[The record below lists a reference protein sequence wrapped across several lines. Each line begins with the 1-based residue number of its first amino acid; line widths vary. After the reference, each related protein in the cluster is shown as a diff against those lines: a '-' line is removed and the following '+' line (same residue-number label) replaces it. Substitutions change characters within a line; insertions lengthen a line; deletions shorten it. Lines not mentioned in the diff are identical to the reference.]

1 MRHVLPKQ
9 PPETLDADG
18 FRSDHALNDG
28 KNTMRLQKDER
39 GLSRPRQLIVMGAPG
54 TGKSHWVHEVCNESK
69 IPSDHIYR
77 ITFHPELSYGDFVG
91 VYKPAPVYVTT
102 GDRLVF
108 DDKMRP
114 LKMQVSEEKK
124 SILPIV
130 RYEYRSGPFIEA
142 YAQAMLNPDEDFVL
156 VIEEINRASP
166 AVVFGDILQ
175 LLDRNEHHES
185 QYPIRTP
192 ADLYQTLTEQG
203 VPHPEFISLPSNLY
217 IWGTMNRA
225 DESVSYVD
233 SAFVRRW
240 DTVYL
245 PYNTPCFYDE
255 EPVACPDLLCWRDF
269 REKIN
274 AALAR
279 LKNIEDDK
287 FVGPYFLR
295 RHELDDDRRVFSKLV
310 TYLWHDVVPM
320 ERNKLFIDGSLS
332 ELYSKWMKGEEI
344 FSFED

>member
-1 MRHVLPKQ
+1 MKL
-9 PPETLDADG
+9 G
-18 FRSDHALNDG
+18 
-28 KNTMRLQKDER
+28 KDER
-39 GLSRPRQLIVMGAPG
+39 GISRPRQLIVMGAPG
-54 TGKSHWVHEVCNESK
+54 TGKSHWVQDVCHQSD
-69 IPSDHIYR
+69 IPKSQIYR

-114 LKMQVSEEKK
+114 LKKEILDGEQNERRNV
-124 SILPIV
+124 LPIV
-130 RYEYRSGPFIEA
+130 RYEYRCGPFIDA
-142 YAQAMLNPDEDFVL
+142 YANAMRNPDKDFVL

-175 LLDRNEHHES
+175 LLDRNENHES

-192 ADLYQTLTEQG
+192 ADLVLTLAEQR
-203 VPHPEFISLPSNLY
+203 VPNPDFLALPANLY

-245 PYNTPCFYDE
+245 PYNIPSTYDDE
-255 EPVACPDLLCWRDF
+255 TVACPELLTWKQF
-269 REKIN
+269 RGRIN
-274 AALAR
+274 DALSR
-279 LKNIEDDK
+279 LKNVEDDK
-287 FVGPYFLR
+287 FLGPYFLK
-295 RHELDDDRRVFSKLV
+295 RHELDDDRRVFSKLI

-320 ERNKLFIDGSLS
+320 ERDKIFIEGSLS
-332 ELYSKWMKGEEI
+332 ELYGKWMKGEEI
-344 FSFED
+344 FAIDA